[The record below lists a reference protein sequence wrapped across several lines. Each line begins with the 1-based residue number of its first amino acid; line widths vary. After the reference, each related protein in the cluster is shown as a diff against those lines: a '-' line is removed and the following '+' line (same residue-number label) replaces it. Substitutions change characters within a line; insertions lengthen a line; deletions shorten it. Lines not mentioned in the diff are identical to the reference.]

1 MILAVLAAT
10 GTHWTV
16 LQSIAWTRML
26 ADNLG
31 SSSLTEAVQKTFD
44 GKHPCCLCKAI
55 ASGKKSEQKKEYT
68 AQLQKLEF
76 PLVRENL
83 ILIAPSNFQL
93 LPQANTFAHS
103 LTQKPPTPPPR
114 GIFA

>member
-26 ADNLG
+26 AENIG
-31 SSSLTEAVQKTFD
+31 SSSFTEAVQKTFD

-55 ASGKKSEQKKEYT
+55 AAGKKSEQKREFT
-68 AQLQKLEF
+68 TQMQKFEF
-76 PLVRENL
+76 LPLKADFVFV
-83 ILIAPSNFQL
+83 APTDFQL
-93 LPQANTFAHS
+93 LPQANSFADS

>member
-1 MILAVLAAT
+1 MILAVLAGT
-10 GTHWTV
+10 GTHWTA

-31 SSSLTEAVQKTFD
+31 SSSFTQAVQKTFD

-55 ASGKKSEQKKEYT
+55 AAGKKSEQKKEFT
-68 AQLQKLEF
+68 AQIQKLEF
-76 PLVRENL
+76 PPVREDL
-83 ILIAPSNFQL
+83 ALTAPSNLRL
-93 LPQANTFAHS
+93 LPQANTFADS
-103 LTQKPPTPPPR
+103 LTQRPPTPPPR